1 MTHLNADLGLDTD
14 LIALVS
20 KIRDFDYDNAT
31 PPESMALARALKVVA
46 DDIVDRFRK
55 FLRVTFDDA
64 HFRENLAF
72 IEAQILREP
81 AQYLWVHQR
90 FKTRPPGEPSLYR

>member
-20 KIRDFDYDNAT
+20 KIKDFDYDNAT

-46 DDIVDRFRK
+46 DDIVERHTRVLTMQRTLADKIALAEVAGELAGVIDAIRPRKRGWFRN
-55 FLRVTFDDA
+55 LR
-64 HFRENLAF
+64 
-72 IEAQILREP
+72 
-81 AQYLWVHQR
+81 
-90 FKTRPPGEPSLYR
+90 G